1 MAVLDPM
8 GDERRKTT
16 QAAVRMTA
24 DAIER
29 NPRPVRMRHSF
40 REHRF
45 PASRIVIATEIMREG
60 GVEAA
65 TALSGTGIKPS
76 QLSDPE
82 LKTSPEQ
89 FLTMLQNLSKL
100 DARPNAGLIFGQ
112 RIRAS
117 TYGILGYA
125 VLCASTLREAF
136 DNAMRFQRLTGG
148 VANIEWFTQGEDA
161 IWLPVGADDLS
172 DLDLDKRGF
181 EVARDYQFAA
191 FTGVIGDIMGSWCR
205 PSLARFTGPPPVYA
219 DQIAKVLEC
228 PLEFESNQNA
238 LHYAAPLL
246 DRAPHLASP
255 ITAAEVSE
263 ACAKLLDQFRWQ
275 AGVTRRIYHE
285 LTATPG
291 QFPELEEIA
300 DRLCMT
306 SRTLR
311 RKLEAEGTS
320 FRQLLDEVRSAL
332 AEDYLRSPFMTID
345 DVAAALGFNE
355 AASFRKAFK
364 RWTGRNPSELRST

>member
-1 MAVLDPM
+1 
-8 GDERRKTT
+8 
-16 QAAVRMTA
+16 MTA
-24 DAIER
+24 EAIER

-40 REHRF
+40 RERRF
-45 PASRIVIATEIMREG
+45 PATRIVIAAEILREAG
-60 GVEAA
+60 IDTT
-65 TALSGTGIKPS
+65 TALSGTGIKAA

-82 LKTSPEQ
+82 IKTSPEQ
-89 FLTMLQNLSKL
+89 FLTMLTNL
-100 DARPNAGLIFGQ
+100 ARFHPRPDAGLIFGQ

-117 TYGILGYA
+117 TYGMLGYA

-148 VANIEWFTQGEDA
+148 VANIEWFAQGEDA
-161 IWLPVGADDLS
+161 VWLPVGADDLA
-172 DLDLDKRGF
+172 DLNLDRRSF
-181 EVARDYQFAA
+181 EVARDYQFSA
-191 FTGVIGDIMGSWCR
+191 FTGVIGDIMGAWCR
-205 PSLARFTGPPPVYA
+205 PSLARFAGPPPAYA

-228 PLEFESNQNA
+228 PLEFDADRNA
-238 LHYAAPLL
+238 LHYSAPLL

-263 ACAKLLDQFRWQ
+263 ACARLLDQFRWQ
-275 AGVTRRIYHE
+275 AGVTRRVYHE

-291 QFPELEEIA
+291 QFPELEDIA

-332 AEDYLRSPFMTID
+332 AEDYLRSPLMTID

-364 RWTGRNPSELRST
+364 RWTGRNPSELRPV